1 MKLPEL
7 KIGKFTAS
15 FPLIQG
21 GMSIRV
27 STSALA
33 APVADCGGIGVI
45 GGSGIPPEELKEDI
59 RKAKSETDGV
69 VAVNIMYAMKNFYE
83 LVVSS
88 IDAGIDMIVT
98 GAGFS
103 RDIFKIGRE
112 HDTPIVMI
120 VSAPPLAKL
129 AERLGA
135 AAVIVEAKEAGGHLG
150 TDKPLREI
158 FPPIRDVIKNI
169 PLIAA
174 GGITSGYEMAEM
186 MDKYGADGIQIASRF
201 VLSKECDVADE
212 FKQAYLNANKEDIV
226 LTSSP
231 VGLPGRA
238 LNNPFVKAM
247 NAGED
252 VSTKK
257 CPFLCLKKCDH
268 LYCINERLTQA
279 REGNT
284 RDGLMFS
291 GENTY
296 KMDKILSVAEI
307 FRQFKTQ
314 AEAVY
319 REGQGF
325 SPAI

>member
-1 MKLPEL
+1 MKLPAL
-7 KIGKFTAS
+7 TIGKFAAS

-27 STSALA
+27 STSTLA
-33 APVADCGGIGVI
+33 APVAECGGIGVI
-45 GGSGIPPEELKEDI
+45 GGSGIPLEELDKDI
-59 RKAKSETDGV
+59 KKAKSATDGV
-69 VAVNIMYAMKNFYE
+69 IAVNIMYAMKDFYD
-83 LVVSS
+83 LVMTS
-88 IDAGIDMIVT
+88 IDAGIDMIIT

-103 RDIFKIGRE
+103 RDIFKIGKE
-112 HDTPIVMI
+112 HRTPIIMI
-120 VSAPPLAKL
+120 VSSPALARL
-129 AERLGA
+129 AEKLGA
-135 AAVIVEAKEAGGHLG
+135 SAIIVEAKEAGGHLG

-158 FPPIRDVIKNI
+158 FPPIREVIKKI

-174 GGITSGYEMAEM
+174 GGITNGYEMAEM
-186 MDKYGADGIQIASRF
+186 MDKYGADGVQIASRF
-201 VLSKECDVADE
+201 VLSEECDVADE
-212 FKQAYLNANKEDIV
+212 FKQAYLDAEKEDIV

-257 CPFLCLKKCDH
+257 CPYVCLKKCDH

-279 REGNT
+279 RKGNT
-284 RDGLMFS
+284 RDGLIFS

-296 KMDKILSVAEI
+296 KMNKILSVAEI
-307 FRQFKTQ
+307 FRQFKKQ

-319 REGQGF
+319 KEGRGF
-325 SPAI
+325 SPAV